1 MTNVFSGH
9 VRKRKCSFQ
18 EWFGCALFSDADELA
33 MVKHLPPAIKHLLT
47 LRNPATL
54 PAPPLPKLHAALTS
68 SYRSAKDRNAETAWL
83 VLTACT
89 LTTANRPSTMAQLY
103 RFVKPD
109 SDADSR
115 SIAASA
121 SLAEAVNRAAL
132 IREAVLKSVIFI
144 GVPRVILSFAAF
156 NEALDPDVRTALRSQ
171 SRRDATP
178 ENITSTVE
186 RGKALWRSIYT
197 PHAEKLHDKLGSYH
211 PDFISFIIQSYGT
224 VLAPMPG
231 ERKSFSDTSSVADP
245 DQGNLSRAM
254 GSVVGIACLRAEER
268 VVPQLTS
275 HVFGLLKA
283 RDVEGNS
290 EEDAWLATDEGTEW
304 VIRTV
309 DDIVDVVRSEQDHA
323 RVKL

>member
-1 MTNVFSGH
+1 MQI
-9 VRKRKCSFQ
+9 K
-18 EWFGCALFSDADELA
+18 
-33 MVKHLPPAIKHLLT
+33 LPPAVKHLLT
-47 LRNPATL
+47 LRNPL
-54 PAPPLPKLHAALTS
+54 PLPSPPVSKLHAVLTS

-103 RFVKPD
+103 RFVGRPNNTAAG
-109 SDADSR
+109 DADSR
-115 SIAASA
+115 SIAASG

-132 IREAVLKSVIFI
+132 IREAVLKSVIFV
-144 GVPRVILSFAAF
+144 GVPRVILSFTAF

-171 SRRDATP
+171 SRRDATA
-178 ENITSTVE
+178 ENIVSTIE

-211 PDFISFIIQSYGT
+211 PDFISFIIQSYGA
-224 VLAPMPG
+224 VLSPMPG
-231 ERKSFSDTSSVADP
+231 ETKSFSDTSNLADP
-245 DQGNLSRAM
+245 DQGNLSRTM
-254 GSVVGIACLRAEER
+254 GSVIGIACLRAEER

-283 RDVEGNS
+283 RTIEGQS
-290 EEDAWLATDEGTEW
+290 EEDAWLASDEGTEW

-309 DDIVDVVRSEQDHA
+309 DDIYDVVRDSEQDHA

>member
-1 MTNVFSGH
+1 
-9 VRKRKCSFQ
+9 
-18 EWFGCALFSDADELA
+18 
-33 MVKHLPPAIKHLLT
+33 MVKHLPASIKHLLT

-54 PAPPLPKLHAALTS
+54 PAPPLAKLHAVLTS
-68 SYRSAKDRNAETAWL
+68 TYRSAQDRNAETAWL

-109 SDADSR
+109 TASDADSR
-115 SIAASA
+115 SIGASA
-121 SLAEAVNRAAL
+121 GLAEAVNKAAL
-132 IREAVLKSVIFI
+132 IREAVLKSVIFV

-156 NEALDPDVRTALRSQ
+156 NEALDADVRTALRSE

-178 ENITSTVE
+178 QNIEATVE
-186 RGKALWRSIYT
+186 RGKALWRSIYA

-211 PDFISFIIQSYGT
+211 PDFISFIIQSYGA
-224 VLAPMPG
+224 VLSPMPG
-231 ERKSFSDTSSVADP
+231 GLKIFSDTSSIADP

-254 GSVVGIACLRAEER
+254 GSVVGIACLRTEER

-283 RDVEGNS
+283 RHVEGKS
-290 EEDAWLATDEGTEW
+290 REDEWLATDEGTEW

-309 DDIVDVVRSEQDHA
+309 DDIADVVNSEREDV

>member
-1 MTNVFSGH
+1 
-9 VRKRKCSFQ
+9 
-18 EWFGCALFSDADELA
+18 

-47 LRNPATL
+47 LRNPNTL
-54 PAPPLPKLHAALTS
+54 PGPPVPKLHAVLTS

-103 RFVKPD
+103 RFVRKPD
-109 SDADSR
+109 SAATGDADSR
-115 SIAASA
+115 SIAASG

-132 IREAVLKSVIFI
+132 IREAVLKSVIFV
-144 GVPRVILSFAAF
+144 GVPRVILSFTAF

-171 SRRDATP
+171 SRRDATS
-178 ENITSTVE
+178 ENIAATVE

-211 PDFISFIIQSYGT
+211 PDFISFIIQSYGA
-224 VLAPMPG
+224 VLSPMPG
-231 ERKSFSDTSSVADP
+231 ETKSFSGSSSNADP

-283 RDVEGNS
+283 RTIEGLT
-290 EEDAWLATDEGTEW
+290 EEDAWLASDEGTEW

-309 DDIVDVVRSEQDHA
+309 DDVVDVVRNSDSEQDHA

>member
-1 MTNVFSGH
+1 
-9 VRKRKCSFQ
+9 
-18 EWFGCALFSDADELA
+18 
-33 MVKHLPPAIKHLLT
+33 MVKHLPPTIKHLLT

-54 PAPPLPKLHAALTS
+54 PAPPISKLHAVLTNT
-68 SYRSAKDRNAETAWL
+68 YRGARERNAETAWL

-89 LTTANRPSTMAQLY
+89 LTTVNRPSTMAQLY

-109 SDADSR
+109 TTSDADSR
-115 SIAASA
+115 STGASA
-121 SLAEAVNRAAL
+121 TLAEAVNRAAL
-132 IREAVLKSVIFI
+132 IREAVLKSVIFV

-156 NEALDPDVRTALRSQ
+156 NEALDPDVKAALRSK
-171 SRRDATP
+171 SHRDATS
-178 ENITSTVE
+178 ENIESTVE

-211 PDFISFIIQSYGT
+211 PDFIAFIIQSYGS

-231 ERKSFSDTSSVADP
+231 GLKSFSDSSSVTDP
-245 DQGNLSRAM
+245 DQGNFSRTM

-283 RDVEGNS
+283 RYVEGKS

-309 DDIVDVVRSEQDHA
+309 DDIVDVVKSEHEV

>member
-1 MTNVFSGH
+1 
-9 VRKRKCSFQ
+9 
-18 EWFGCALFSDADELA
+18 
-33 MVKHLPPAIKHLLT
+33 MVKHLPPAVKHLLT

-54 PAPPLPKLHAALTS
+54 PAPPVTKLHAILTS

-109 SDADSR
+109 AASDADSR

-121 SLAEAVNRAAL
+121 TLAEAVNRAAL
-132 IREAVLKSVIFI
+132 IREAVLKSVIFV

-156 NEALDPDVRTALRSQ
+156 NEALDADVRTALRSK

-178 ENITSTVE
+178 QNIETTVE
-186 RGKALWRSIYT
+186 RGKALWRSIYA

-211 PDFISFIIQSYGT
+211 PDFISFIIQSYGA
-224 VLAPMPG
+224 VLSPRPG
-231 ERKSFSDTSSVADP
+231 GLRSFSDQSSIGDP

-283 RDVEGNS
+283 RYVEGKS

-309 DDIVDVVRSEQDHA
+309 DDIVDVVKSEQEQDV

>member
-1 MTNVFSGH
+1 
-9 VRKRKCSFQ
+9 
-18 EWFGCALFSDADELA
+18 
-33 MVKHLPPAIKHLLT
+33 MVKHLPAAIKHLLT

-54 PAPPLPKLHAALTS
+54 PAPPASKLHAVLTS

-103 RFVKPD
+103 RFVRKPD
-109 SDADSR
+109 NAAAGDADSR
-115 SIAASA
+115 SIAASG

-171 SRRDATP
+171 SRRDATS
-178 ENITSTVE
+178 ENIASTVE

-211 PDFISFIIQSYGT
+211 PDFISFIIQSYGA
-224 VLAPMPG
+224 VLSPMPG
-231 ERKSFSDTSSVADP
+231 ETKSFADASGAADP
-245 DQGNLSRAM
+245 DQGNISRVM
-254 GSVVGIACLRAEER
+254 GSVVGTACLRAEGR
-268 VVPQLTS
+268 VGPQLTS

-283 RDVEGNS
+283 RVIEGQS
-290 EEDAWLATDEGTEW
+290 EEDTWLASDEGTEW

-309 DDIVDVVRSEQDHA
+309 DDIVDVVGNAEQDQA